1 MNDNV
6 KENAEEIAQL
16 FMETQAKLDGTNIC
30 DSGDIYFRRMRDK
43 IALLS
48 DYTVGIERE
57 LNNSNIHRGTYNI
70 YLMCELDAY
79 DEIMQYVNNEVNN
92 DEG

>member
-1 MNDNV
+1 MNDKV

-16 FMETQAKLDGTNIC
+16 YMAAQEKLDGTNIC
-30 DSGDIYFRRMRDK
+30 DSGDIFFRKMRDR
-43 IALLS
+43 IGLLS
-48 DYTVGIERE
+48 DNTVGIEKE
-57 LNNSNIHRGTYNI
+57 VNNSNIHRGTYNI